1 MAEEIQDVNKKIDE
15 MDAAVKRYASKDTV
29 ISIGGYE
36 FTPAKLVVA
45 ATIISSTLGGL
56 YGCFEVYK
64 DYMSMKKK
72 IAEYVSP
79 DLTEFDKRLSVIEQN
94 SAKTTDYTRD
104 IKNDIK
110 TDLRRLETVVEQV
123 ERVSKQ
129 NARETGQEVK
139 DLRRDMQEV
148 TRSTERDLRNIRTE
162 TDTKIRKALDN
173 PLSK

>member
-1 MAEEIQDVNKKIDE
+1 
-15 MDAAVKRYASKDTV
+15 
-29 ISIGGYE
+29 
-36 FTPAKLVVA
+36 
-45 ATIISSTLGGL
+45 
-56 YGCFEVYK
+56 
-64 DYMSMKKK
+64 
-72 IAEYVSP
+72 
-79 DLTEFDKRLSVIEQN
+79 
-94 SAKTTDYTRD
+94 
-104 IKNDIK
+104 
-110 TDLRRLETVVEQV
+110 VVEQV